1 MSLPKLPWTTRLG
14 AIGESEVKAR
24 LQYFSNPVK
33 YELDV
38 GIDFYCELLENDSP
52 TTPFYV
58 QAKSTDHFDTS
69 WGASIDKSTIAYWLE
84 RPFPVFLVVYDEN
97 KGVCHWTSI
106 EDQRQ
111 SLLDKL
117 KTSSASTIYMKVGEL
132 RILEKGKRANEVFI
146 HNIKDDQ
153 ISVDLWRGQS
163 RFKGEGWVG
172 MMPSAPRSDIE
183 LARIRENLRMNMYS
197 LIQHYF
203 ESEELDDAFN
213 ACEFLVKFDKSH
225 YNQFVMLAVLNKLRG
240 NPSAAREYY
249 KQALDICERDK
260 TWPKESM
267 DRLKEAIRAAM
278 DRL

>member
-1 MSLPKLPWTTRLG
+1 MG

-24 LQYFSNPVK
+24 LQYFSNPLK

-58 QAKSTDHFDTS
+58 QAKSTGHFDPS
-69 WGASIDKSTIAYWLE
+69 WGASIDKSTIVYWLE
-84 RPFPVFLVVYDEN
+84 RQFPVFLVVHDEN
-97 KGVCHWTSI
+97 KGVCYWVSI
-106 EDQRQ
+106 EDFRQ

-117 KTSSASTIYMKVGEL
+117 KTSSTTIYIKVGAL
-132 RILEKGKRANEVFI
+132 RTLEKGREANEVFI
-146 HNIKDDQ
+146 RKIKDDQ
-153 ISVDLWRGQS
+153 ISVDLWRGHA
-163 RFKGEGWVG
+163 RFKGEGWVKTI
-172 MMPSAPRSDIE
+172 PNAPRSDVE

-203 ESEELDDAFN
+203 ESEKLDDAFN

-225 YNQFVMLAVLNKLRG
+225 YNHFVWLAILNQVRG
-240 NPSAAREYY
+240 NRSAARECY

-260 TWPKESM
+260 TWPQESM
-267 DRLKEAIRAAM
+267 DKLKEGIRTAM
-278 DRL
+278 NNV